1 MPCWANWYGGSR
13 NYTGDI
19 AMEIQ
24 NIKEAIEQSFGRQK
38 LMAAYGAK
46 ITITEP
52 GSVSVMVPA
61 KEFLLRTSGIFHGG
75 VIAATADTA
84 AGYAAVSC
92 GPTHTNFLT
101 VEFKINFLNKAKGDW
116 LVAKASVLKNGR
128 TLTVVSVD
136 VFVQTGDIGNKAA
149 VALVTLIKDNK

>member
-1 MPCWANWYGGSR
+1 M
-13 NYTGDI
+13 
-19 AMEIQ
+19 
-24 NIKEAIEQSFGRQK
+24 KEAIEQSFGRQK
-38 LMAAYGAK
+38 LMAAYGAR
-46 ITITEP
+46 IDVTEP
-52 GSVSVMVPA
+52 GSVSVAVPA

-92 GPTHTNFLT
+92 GPTDTSFLT

-116 LVAKASVLKNGR
+116 LVAKATVLKNGR

-136 VFVQTGDIGNKAA
+136 VFVQTENIEKKAA
-149 VALVTLIKDNK
+149 TALVTLIKEDK